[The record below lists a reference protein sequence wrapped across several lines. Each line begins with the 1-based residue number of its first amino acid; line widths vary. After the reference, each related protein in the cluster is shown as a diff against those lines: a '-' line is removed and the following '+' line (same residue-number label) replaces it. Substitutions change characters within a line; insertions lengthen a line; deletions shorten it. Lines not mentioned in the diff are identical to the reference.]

1 MKKVLTRC
9 QYFPYKRSSTLNLHS
24 TTAHE
29 KEIHFTISL
38 L

>member
-1 MKKVLTRC
+1 M
-9 QYFPYKRSSTLNLHS
+9 LHC
-24 TTAHE
+24 TYDVNVPLRIHRKAEQLHFIHE